1 MVKSQILLNS
11 QFLFNF
17 VDILFNRIFFHCC
30 LHFPHDL
37 SHVYPTNSLF
47 FLISTK
53 FSASSI
59 HAHSLITCLLPLLE
73 PLLML
78 MHLPTWDVLLPLIY
92 YLCPTLLFGTLRLKF
107 HLLFDF
113 FFYSSSLHL
122 FLLWNLV
129 EFRVSATQLSASLFS
144 SAFLSRANWRCQ
156 CPDSVITE
164 PETLESD
171 GLHVHWEEGQTR
183 LYVVEKG
190 QQ

>member
-37 SHVYPTNSLF
+37 SHVYTTNSLF

-53 FSASSI
+53 FSAPSL

-92 YLCPTLLFGTLRLKF
+92 YLCPTLLFGALRLKF

-113 FFYSSSLHL
+113 FFFTAPVRTY
-122 FLLWNLV
+122 F
-129 EFRVSATQLSASLFS
+129 FS
-144 SAFLSRANWRCQ
+144 EIFLSSELVPHSLVHHYSLVLSLAGLIE
-156 CPDSVITE
+156 DASV
-164 PETLESD
+164 LRES
-171 GLHVHWEEGQTR
+171 
-183 LYVVEKG
+183 
-190 QQ
+190 